1 MKLLGFLRSWWPTM
15 LVVAVIIYATWVPQ
29 PVAPE
34 DIPPLPHIDKV
45 IHAVMMGGLS
55 AALLFDWRRMAPA
68 GHRITRRVM
77 YTVIMAVLVFSVV
90 DEVVQG
96 LLPIG
101 RPSDW
106 LDLVADFFGAVVGAF
121 LARPAVNAIFRRRK

>member
-1 MKLLGFLRSWWPTM
+1 MA
-15 LVVAVIIYATWVPQ
+15 VVAVIIYATWVPQ
-29 PVAPE
+29 PVDPD

-45 IHAVMMGGLS
+45 IHAVMMGGL
-55 AALLFDWRRMAPA
+55 AGALLFDWHRMSPA
-68 GHRITRRVM
+68 KHLLTRRVM
-77 YTVIMAVLVFSVV
+77 YAVIAAVVAFSVV

-106 LDLVADFFGAVVGAF
+106 LDLVADFFGGVIGA
-121 LARPAVNAIFRRRK
+121 LLGRPAVNAIYRKKISPSR